1 MNMVM
6 MILLVMMTLLVMM
19 ILLVMMT
26 RMIKRMVMMMMMRR
40 RSNKKIG
47 VRHRDSFKSLD
58 FDRINKKTFS
68 PNCEGVNMIMVMMI
82 W

>member
-1 MNMVM
+1 MNM
-6 MILLVMMTLLVMM
+6 VMM

-26 RMIKRMVMMMMMRR
+26 RMIKRMVMMMMR